1 MRKIKNQ
8 HLAEDDQYRFM
19 KLVGKIAGMVIFI
32 LFVGA
37 IACYVFQD
45 KLIFQADQLD
55 QEYHFSF
62 DQSYEE
68 YFIPTPD
75 NQKINAVW
83 FKPSQQAKGLVIYF
97 HGNADNLQRWGRYA
111 IDITQ
116 LGYEV
121 LMIDYRGYGKSSGT
135 PNEQAL
141 YDDATLVWNWA
152 KEKTEHEKI
161 IIYGRSLGSAIAT
174 HLAAEVQP
182 ELLILETP
190 FDELK
195 NASMLRYLFYVVP
208 LKTKL
213 ATNEYLGKI
222 KGKIVIFHGTDDWVV
237 SLASAERL
245 KPMLKET
252 DEFII
257 IPEGGHRNLRDFV
270 VYHTKLAAVLQ

>member
-1 MRKIKNQ
+1 MIS
-8 HLAEDDQYRFM
+8 
-19 KLVGKIAGMVIFI
+19 I
-32 LFVGA
+32 LFVSA

-45 KLIFQADQLD
+45 KLIFQADELD
-55 QEYHFSF
+55 QEYRFTF
-62 DQSYEE
+62 DQPYEE
-68 YFIPTPD
+68 YFISTPD
-75 NQKINAVW
+75 NKKINALW
-83 FKPSQQAKGLVIYF
+83 FKPAQQAKGVVIYF

-135 PNEQAL
+135 PKEQVL
-141 YDDATLVWNWA
+141 YEDASLVWNWA
-152 KEKTEHEKI
+152 KEKTEHKKI

-182 ELLILETP
+182 DLLVLETP

-195 NASMLRYLFYVVP
+195 NASMLRYVFYFVP
-208 LKTKL
+208 LKTKF
-213 ATNEYLGKI
+213 ATKENIGKV
-222 KGKIVIFHGTDDWVV
+222 KGKIVIFQGSNDWVV
-237 SLASAERL
+237 SLASAEQL

-252 DEFII
+252 DEFIV

-270 VYHTKLAAVLQ
+270 LYHTKLAAVLQ

>member
-1 MRKIKNQ
+1 MKII
-8 HLAEDDQYRFM
+8 
-19 KLVGKIAGMVIFI
+19 VKIALTVIAI
-32 LFVGA
+32 LLASA

-55 QEYHFSF
+55 QDYHFSF
-62 DQSYEE
+62 DQPYEE
-68 YFIPTPD
+68 YFIATPD
-75 NQKINAVW
+75 HQKINAVW

-97 HGNADNLQRWGRYA
+97 HGNADNLQRWGNYA

-135 PNEQAL
+135 PNEKDL
-141 YDDATLVWNWA
+141 YEDAMLVWNWA
-152 KEKTEHEKI
+152 KEKTEHQRI
-161 IIYGRSLGSAIAT
+161 ILYGRSLGSAIAT

-182 ELLILETP
+182 DLLLLETP

-195 NASMLRYLFYVVP
+195 NASMLRYLFYFAP
-208 LKTKL
+208 LNTKL
-213 ATNEYLGKI
+213 ATKEYLGKV

-237 SLASAERL
+237 SLASAEGL
-245 KPMLKET
+245 KPKLKKT

-257 IPEGGHRNLRDFV
+257 IPEGGHRNLRDFA
-270 VYHTKLAAVLQ
+270 VYHTMLAKTLQ

>member
-1 MRKIKNQ
+1 MQKNERAGRMKII
-8 HLAEDDQYRFM
+8 
-19 KLVGKIAGMVIFI
+19 VKIALIVISI
-32 LFVGA
+32 LFASA

-45 KLIFQADQLD
+45 KLIFQADALD
-55 QEYHFSF
+55 QDYHFSF
-62 DQSYEE
+62 DQPYEE
-68 YFIPTPD
+68 YFISTAD

-135 PNEQAL
+135 SNEQAL

-152 KEKTEHEKI
+152 KEKTTHQKI
-161 IIYGRSLGSAIAT
+161 VIYGRSLGSAVAT
-174 HLAAEVQP
+174 HLATEVQP
-182 ELLILETP
+182 DLLILETP

-195 NASMLRYLFYVVP
+195 NASVMRYLFYIVP

-213 ATNEYLGKI
+213 ATKEYLGKV
-222 KGKIVIFHGTDDWVV
+222 KGKIVIFQGTDDCVV

-245 KPMLKET
+245 KPMLKVT
-252 DEFII
+252 DEFFI

-270 VYHTKLAAVLQ
+270 LYHTKFASVLE

>member
-1 MRKIKNQ
+1 
-8 HLAEDDQYRFM
+8 M
-19 KLVGKIAGMVIFI
+19 KLIIRVTLTVISI
-32 LFVGA
+32 LFASA

-45 KLIFQADQLD
+45 NLIFQADELD
-55 QEYHFSF
+55 QEYRFSF
-62 DQSYEE
+62 DQPYEE
-68 YFIPTPD
+68 YFISTPD
-75 NQKINAVW
+75 HQKINAIW
-83 FKPSQQAKGLVIYF
+83 FKPAQQAKGLVIYF

-141 YDDATLVWNWA
+141 YEDATLVWNWA

-182 ELLILETP
+182 DLLILETP

-195 NASMLRYLFYVVP
+195 SASMLRYVFYFVP
-208 LKTKL
+208 LKTKF
-213 ATNEYLGKI
+213 ATKEYLGKV
-222 KGKIVIFHGTDDWVV
+222 KGKIVIFQGSNDWVV
-237 SLASAERL
+237 SLTSAERL
-245 KPMLKET
+245 KPLLKET
-252 DEFII
+252 DEFVII
-257 IPEGGHRNLRDFV
+257 SEGGHRNLNDFV
-270 VYHTKLAAVLQ
+270 LYHTKLASVLQ